1 MPVKP
6 RSILV
11 IAALILTVVCLG
23 ACGLISKTGITIAP
37 AESPTQVLS
46 EGTTDPIA
54 SEVQAEQPAEVEK
67 AATQSANEEPPGAS
81 TEESI
86 DEFFESSWRELMLR
100 YPEWVLAEGLS
111 EEFGLEEVTLTDI
124 SDEYVLETNQLV
136 QDIMNRLQTYDR
148 EQLSPEHQVSYDVYE
163 WYLDDAL
170 RRAEYEYY
178 DYLVTFFPIT
188 SVHDGTLYF
197 FTDLHPITSKK
208 DAEDY
213 VTRLNQVDTK
223 FEQLIENLKQR
234 ETAGIVP
241 PQFAIQ
247 WAIPGVREMANADP
261 IDTPYF
267 MAFWDKVYDLDDLSK
282 AERHRLTDAAEKA
295 IEKSVLP
302 AYQDLLAYLQH
313 QQSVASTDDGLW
325 QFEDGNDYYGYLL
338 RHFTTTD
345 MSADEIHQLGLDE
358 LERIHAEMR
367 QIFDLLGYPLDE
379 NLVQLYDRVANDAGY
394 VSGSQ
399 VLETYEKIISEAEGN
414 LDSAFDLRPG
424 AELVVINSPI
434 KGMYVH
440 PSLDGSRPGVF
451 HAGPADTSEQY
462 YAMPTLAYHEGVP
475 GHHFQI
481 SIAMEADL
489 PLFRNMIG
497 FTGYAEGWALYA
509 EMLASELGW
518 YEGDPYGDLGR
529 LQGEALRAVR
539 LVVDTG
545 IHTRGWSFEEAS
557 QFLSENT
564 GFERRDS
571 MNPDHQIARYIV
583 YPGQATAYKIGMLKI
598 LELRQRAMDELGEQF
613 DLKEFHN
620 VVLSNG
626 SMP

>member
-1 MPVKP
+1 
-6 RSILV
+6 
-11 IAALILTVVCLG
+11 
-23 ACGLISKTGITIAP
+23 LISKTEGTIAP
-37 AESPTQVLS
+37 AESPTQILS
-46 EGTTDPIA
+46 EETADSITG
-54 SEVQAEQPAEVEK
+54 EVPPEQPAEVEK
-67 AATQSANEEPPGAS
+67 AATQSASKDLPGPS

-100 YPEWVLAEGLS
+100 YPEWVLAEGLG
-111 EEFGLEEVTLTDI
+111 EEFGMEEVTLTDI
-124 SDEYVLETNQLV
+124 SDEYQLETNQLV
-136 QDIMNRLQTYDR
+136 QEILNGLRTYDQAQLTP
-148 EQLSPEHQVSYDVYE
+148 EQQVSYDVYE
-163 WYLDDAL
+163 WYLEDAL

-178 DYLVTFFPIT
+178 DYLATFFSVT

-197 FTDLHPITSKK
+197 FTDLHPITSKN

-223 FEQLIENLKQR
+223 FEQLVKNLKQR
-234 ETAGIVP
+234 EAARIVP
-241 PQFAIQ
+241 PQFAIL

-282 AERHRLTDAAEKA
+282 AERQRLTDAAEKA
-295 IEKSVLP
+295 IEISVLP

-313 QQSVASTDDGLW
+313 QQSVAPTDDGLW
-325 QFEDGNDYYGYLL
+325 QFEGGSDYYGYLL

-345 MSADEIHQLGLDE
+345 MTADEIHRLGLDE

-367 QIFDLLGYPLDE
+367 QIFDLLGYPVDE
-379 NLVQLYDRVANDAGY
+379 NLLQLYDRVANDSGY

-399 VLETYEKIISEAEGN
+399 VLETYEKIITEAEEN
-414 LDSAFDLRPG
+414 LDSAFDLRPE

-440 PSLDGSRPGVF
+440 PSLDGSRPGAF

-481 SIAMEADL
+481 SLAMEADL
-489 PLFRNMIG
+489 PLFRNLIG

-509 EMLASELGW
+509 ELLASELGW

-529 LQGEALRAVR
+529 LHGEALRAAR

-545 IHTRGWSFEEAS
+545 IHATGLDFRRG
-557 QFLSENT
+557 QPFL
-564 GFERRDS
+564 ERKHRFRAWRQLES
-571 MNPDHQIARYIV
+571 RPPDRPLHRLSRSGDRLQDRHAQD
-583 YPGQATAYKIGMLKI
+583 PGTAPESDG
-598 LELRQRAMDELGEQF
+598 
-613 DLKEFHN
+613 
-620 VVLSNG
+620 
-626 SMP
+626 